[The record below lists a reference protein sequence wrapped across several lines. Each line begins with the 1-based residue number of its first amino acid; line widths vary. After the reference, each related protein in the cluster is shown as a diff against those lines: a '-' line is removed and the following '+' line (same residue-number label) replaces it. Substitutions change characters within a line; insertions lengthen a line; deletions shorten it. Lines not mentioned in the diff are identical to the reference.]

1 MKTRLKIYI
10 TLASILCWVNFS
22 CTEDAIVKETSSLR
36 SSSLLSAEV
45 VTIKLEQAGTLAE
58 KIGDKK
64 NTVENLV
71 LSGPFNAVDLICMRS
86 MPYLKVLDM
95 RDVSIQSGGGTYSV
109 SLNWWGQNLSLSDN
123 IVGPCMFFELRKL
136 ESVILPKSITDID
149 SRAFGEVSNLQSI
162 EIPQTVKFIANDA
175 FYNCLKMVE
184 VLLPKNL
191 ESIGSG
197 VFSGCV
203 SLEKMTIPNSVKEI
217 GSDIFRDCT
226 NLKSVTIPAGF
237 VPMDSKHIFN
247 GCSNLST
254 LNIDGKYTSIG
265 DQFFYRAGLTSF
277 DVPEGVIS
285 IGNGAFQNSK
295 ITSISIPNT
304 VTSIDR
310 QAFRNTQ
317 LTSIT
322 IPNSVTSLGGYALCD
337 CGNLA
342 SVTLSSNLS
351 TLEECLLVN
360 ACLKSLVIPSS
371 VTTIKNRALDDTG
384 LESLTIPSTITNIGG
399 NNELSQLT
407 SLIWDSPINCDNEYV
422 IRIPSNCL
430 VYVSTNAAMPP
441 SWKNV
446 IVKGTAESI
455 SLVEGVA
462 YNCPKDFYAKKITFK
477 KNFSMKTGNGEAAGW
492 ETIVLPFAATS
503 IKNSSGGILAPFDSD
518 VAGAKNFWLRELTT
532 GGFKDVKAIEANK
545 PYIIAMPNNSNYDS
559 KYNITG
565 DITFE
570 AQNITVKAT
579 PNELKSVSGPSFS
592 MSPVYKNL
600 PRANQIYVI
609 NEEQEFEGAKP
620 GSVFVR
626 NLRDLKP
633 FEAYITPNGVA
644 PSSLRMIRIDGPV
657 RTKSASDNSLKNK
670 M

>member
-217 GSDIFRDCT
+217 GSDIFCR
-226 NLKSVTIPAGF
+226 L
-237 VPMDSKHIFN
+237 
-247 GCSNLST
+247 
-254 LNIDGKYTSIG
+254 Y
-265 DQFFYRAGLTSF
+265 
-277 DVPEGVIS
+277 
-285 IGNGAFQNSK
+285 
-295 ITSISIPNT
+295 
-304 VTSIDR
+304 
-310 QAFRNTQ
+310 
-317 LTSIT
+317 
-322 IPNSVTSLGGYALCD
+322 
-337 CGNLA
+337 
-342 SVTLSSNLS
+342 
-351 TLEECLLVN
+351 LECH
-360 ACLKSLVIPSS
+360 
-371 VTTIKNRALDDTG
+371 
-384 LESLTIPSTITNIGG
+384 
-399 NNELSQLT
+399 NNQ
-407 SLIWDSPINCDNEYV
+407 
-422 IRIPSNCL
+422 
-430 VYVSTNAAMPP
+430 
-441 SWKNV
+441 K
-446 IVKGTAESI
+446 
-455 SLVEGVA
+455 
-462 YNCPKDFYAKKITFK
+462 
-477 KNFSMKTGNGEAAGW
+477 
-492 ETIVLPFAATS
+492 
-503 IKNSSGGILAPFDSD
+503 
-518 VAGAKNFWLRELTT
+518 
-532 GGFKDVKAIEANK
+532 
-545 PYIIAMPNNSNYDS
+545 
-559 KYNITG
+559 
-565 DITFE
+565 
-570 AQNITVKAT
+570 
-579 PNELKSVSGPSFS
+579 
-592 MSPVYKNL
+592 
-600 PRANQIYVI
+600 
-609 NEEQEFEGAKP
+609 
-620 GSVFVR
+620 
-626 NLRDLKP
+626 
-633 FEAYITPNGVA
+633 
-644 PSSLRMIRIDGPV
+644 
-657 RTKSASDNSLKNK
+657 
-670 M
+670 